1 MQQKVIDV
9 FILYDELNMLNYRL
23 ETLEHCV
30 DYFVLVESTHTF
42 NGLPKILHYNNN
54 KSRFSKF
61 LHKIV
66 HIIVDDFPH
75 KIDNSLNANGFS
87 DGRQWEN
94 ELFQRERS
102 IPRGLKRIP
111 NLHPDDYVICSDI
124 DEIVNPSIIQDI
136 QDCKI
141 IIGDRHS
148 LEMDMYYYNLT
159 NYVAKWNAPCLQRVK
174 CVLETSVKK
183 PLDTSGRWSYTS
195 ILPNAGWH
203 LSYFGDSSVIQNKLK
218 HFGHQ
223 EYNKDEYTNETHI
236 NAAIKSGTD
245 LFNRDNVTITKI
257 EIKDNPNLPPRLDL
271 LAAFLG

>member
-1 MQQKVIDV
+1 MPQQVIDAFV
-9 FILYDELNMLNYRL
+9 FYNELDMLYYRL
-23 ETLEHCV
+23 ETLEHYV
-30 DYFVLVESTHTF
+30 DYFVLVESTHTHNGFPKTLYF
-42 NGLPKILHYNNN
+42 NGN

-66 HIIVDDFPH
+66 HVILDDFPH
-75 KIDNSLNANGFS
+75 KIPDSSPPDIVGFS
-87 DGRQWEN
+87 DGRQWIN
-94 ELFQRERS
+94 EAFQREIG
-102 IPRGLKRIP
+102 IPRGLKIIP
-111 NLHPDDYVICSDI
+111 NIHADDYVVCSDL

-136 QDCKI
+136 RDCKI
-141 IIGDRHS
+141 TGDRHS

-159 NYVAKWNAPCLQRVK
+159 NYLGKWHAPCLQKVR
-174 CVLETSVKK
+174 CAMEY
-183 PLDTSGRWSYTS
+183 SGRWSYTS
-195 ILPNAGWH
+195 ILPDAGWH
-203 LSYFGDSSVIQNKLK
+203 LSYFGDSGFIQNKLK

-223 EYNKDEYTNETHI
+223 EYNKDEYTNEDKI